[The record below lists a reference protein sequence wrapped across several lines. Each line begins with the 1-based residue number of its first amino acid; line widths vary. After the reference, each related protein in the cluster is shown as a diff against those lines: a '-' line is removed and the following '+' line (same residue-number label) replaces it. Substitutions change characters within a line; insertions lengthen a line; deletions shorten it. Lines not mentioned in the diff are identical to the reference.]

1 MGLLNYLEHIYL
13 PKDISGRA
21 VTLVCGWRR
30 KIKLRTVQQ
39 DTESVSRCLELECAL
54 NIQKREPV
62 PLTGGITASL
72 RWRCQKH
79 HPGRVFVSQAQMA
92 GGFSRSVKKRL
103 MILSVRSMQCLF
115 WGSAEHYQRYNSGK
129 L

>member
-21 VTLVCGWRR
+21 VTLACGWRR
-30 KIKLRTVQQ
+30 KIKFRTIQQ

-62 PLTGGITASL
+62 HLTGGITASL
-72 RWRCQKH
+72 RSRCQKD
-79 HPGRVFVSQAQMA
+79 HPGRIFVSQAQMA
-92 GGFSRSVKKRL
+92 RGFSRSVKKK
-103 MILSVRSMQCLF
+103 
-115 WGSAEHYQRYNSGK
+115 G
-129 L
+129 